1 MLANFYGYNEFGC
14 NEFTDTETL
23 FCCPVEVKK
32 AKFTSFTTTVFH
44 SFKTFFK

>member
-23 FCCPVEVKK
+23 FCCPVEVNKSEIY
-32 AKFTSFTTTVFH
+32 FFYNDSF
-44 SFKTFFK
+44 S